1 MAFLALAGTSL
12 LGGLSDSGV
21 LNDIPVVGGTFQTI
35 TSDVNKVVGATL
47 QSAISMPLALLGG
60 GLGGGSAASSG
71 GGSSL
76 TNILLIG
83 GGIVVV
89 GGVIYFVLK

>member
-60 GLGGGSAASSG
+60 GFGGGAAASTS
-71 GGSSL
+71 GSSL

-83 GGIVVV
+83 GGVILV
-89 GGVIYFVLK
+89 GGVIYFIIK